1 MRHLLTKIEPSD
13 SQTNKTISLLTELRK
28 NILEGKET
36 FESLA
41 SQYSQDPGSKNSGG
55 SLGFVRRGNLV
66 TEFEAVAFTLEP
78 GEISLPIKTEFGY
91 HIIETQ
97 EIMGEKIKV
106 RHILLSPPLT
116 DEDETLAYNKSISLK
131 DSSSTLPEFISMA
144 KTHSMDDQTN
154 TAGGSLGWIDP
165 NNYPIQEFGAVIGQI
180 VPNECAGPVRS
191 EYGYHLLWIEATKP
205 GGPPSLVK
213 HWNQVE
219 ALALNKKKSDWFNA
233 WVNRASKNFYINV
246 FN

>member
-1 MRHLLTKIEPSD
+1 
-13 SQTNKTISLLTELRK
+13 
-28 NILEGKET
+28 
-36 FESLA
+36 
-41 SQYSQDPGSKNSGG
+41 
-55 SLGFVRRGNLV
+55 
-66 TEFEAVAFTLEP
+66 
-78 GEISLPIKTEFGY
+78 
-91 HIIETQ
+91 
-97 EIMGEKIKV
+97 
-106 RHILLSPPLT
+106 
-116 DEDETLAYNKSISLK
+116 
-131 DSSSTLPEFISMA
+131 
-144 KTHSMDDQTN
+144 MDDQTN

-233 WVNRASKNFYINV
+233 WVSGPVKTFILTFSINSFFQLFSTILSTIV
-246 FN
+246 SFEEKRTPKLLFIAKPLFFQQKDCGFPHQAPDDLSSLKVISV